1 MKTLKKEPV
10 KKVSEAGTLSMLLNE
25 IEDKS
30 LQMILRRVIFKGENV
45 LVVLAEERPETRKN

>member
-1 MKTLKKEPV
+1 MKPQET
-10 KKVSEAGTLSMLLNE
+10 AGGTLSKLLNE

-45 LVVLAEERPETRKN
+45 LDVLPEERPEVKTN